1 MFVGIKYSF
10 NDIDQ
15 NRKLIKNEAYE
26 RKSMKDQMEKKVR
39 RDNIIK
45 KDLGFS
51 FKAGGF

>member
-1 MFVGIKYSF
+1 
-10 NDIDQ
+10 
-15 NRKLIKNEAYE
+15 
-26 RKSMKDQMEKKVR
+26 MEKKVR